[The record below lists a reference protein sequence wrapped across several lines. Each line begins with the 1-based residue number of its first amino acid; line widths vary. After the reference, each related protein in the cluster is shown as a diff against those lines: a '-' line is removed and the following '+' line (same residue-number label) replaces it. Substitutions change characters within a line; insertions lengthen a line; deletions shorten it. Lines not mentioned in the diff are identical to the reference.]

1 MSFKYSTAFSSTKL
15 TNLSQVQLAELK
27 TQSSCKSKVLTCDT
41 AKATDRIIQRTN
53 QNEVAYV
60 P

>member
-41 AKATDRIIQRTN
+41 ATDRIIQRTN